1 MTALWI
7 ILGILAFFVIL
18 FSIPIHVVLEAD
30 SDVRVHARFLFIKYS
45 LFPMKKRKK
54 KPKAAKKP
62 KKTKKTASPKK
73 TKKAADAP
81 KEKKKRDIIGLI
93 KLILKLV
100 AAVLRK
106 FPKHFR
112 VRILRYNITVGT
124 KDAAKTA
131 ILYGAVTGLSA
142 NLFELLKKGTR
153 FRIKR
158 KSDVNVYADFLGEK
172 TKADIGID
180 ISLTLSGAMSMLL
193 AAGLA
198 FVKAKMTAQNKV
210 QTKPAQKT
218 QSKPQNETT
227 PKSNKK

>member
-1 MTALWI
+1 MTALYI

-18 FSIPIHVVLEAD
+18 FSIPVHIVLEAD
-30 SDVRVHARFLFIKYS
+30 SDVRVHARVLFIKYA

-54 KPKAAKKP
+54 KPKTAKKS
-62 KKTKKTASPKK
+62 KKMKKSASPKPQK
-73 TKKAADAP
+73 KKKATP
-81 KEKKKRDIIGLI
+81 KEKPKRDIIGLI

-153 FRIKR
+153 FRIRR

-180 ISLTLSGAMSMLL
+180 ISLTLWGVLNMLM

-198 FVKAKMTAQNKV
+198 FVEAKMTVKNKV
-210 QTKPAQKT
+210 P
-218 QSKPQNETT
+218 SKPQNESQSQ
-227 PKSNKK
+227 KNK